1 MCIDNDYLLI
11 FSMLFFESANVI
23 DAVCIFFEKIS
34 QKYALYELNFVPLYS
49 KTVMKNN

>member
-1 MCIDNDYLLI
+1 MHI
-11 FSMLFFESANVI
+11 
-23 DAVCIFFEKIS
+23 FEKIY

>member
-1 MCIDNDYLLI
+1 MHI
-11 FSMLFFESANVI
+11 
-23 DAVCIFFEKIS
+23 FEKIP